1 MRPVR
6 LAYLVTHPI
15 QYQAPLLRR
24 IAAEPDIELTALFE
38 DDFSTRDHVDK
49 GFGRAIA
56 WDVKL
61 LDGYRHRF
69 LRPLR
74 TRRDASAPSFWW
86 PLSSDLGNVLR
97 AGGFDALWV
106 HGYNSANHLAAMAMA
121 RRHGM
126 TVLLRDETNADSQS
140 RSLLRQSA
148 KHLAFTAIDRLVDTF
163 LAIGTANARHFMEL
177 GIAPTKLIT
186 MPYAVDNAHFAR
198 NVAEADAAG
207 TRAKYGIEP
216 NQNLI
221 LFSAK
226 LIARKRP
233 LDLLQAVA
241 ALQRQTAS
249 RPALILAGDGE
260 LMPQLK
266 QAVQSLGLHDTHLP
280 GFQTQAEL
288 AGLYA
293 AADVLV
299 LPSEREA
306 WGLVVNEAMNGGC
319 AIVVSDRIGA
329 ASDLVQDNGVVYPVG
344 DVAALTQALQT
355 VLGSDSALLRMQQRS
370 REIIAGWSFE
380 QDVQALRMALDLPSR

>member
-24 IAAEPDIELTALFE
+24 IAAEPDIELTALFG
-38 DDFSTRDHVDK
+38 DDFSTRDHIDK

-74 TRRDASAPSFWW
+74 ARHKGSAPSFWW
-86 PLSSDLGNVLR
+86 PLSSDLGHVLR
-97 AGGFDALWV
+97 NGDFDVLWV
-106 HGYNSANHLAAMAMA
+106 HGYSNANHLAAMAMA
-121 RRHGM
+121 RRFGM
-126 TVLLRDETNADSQS
+126 RVLLRDETNADSQS
-140 RSLLRQSA
+140 RSPLRKSTKRA
-148 KHLAFTAIDRLVDTF
+148 AFRILNRIIDVF
-163 LAIGTANARHFMEL
+163 LSIGTANARHFMEL
-177 GIAPTKLIT
+177 GISPTKLIT

-207 TRAKYGIEP
+207 TRARYGIAP
-216 NQNLI
+216 GQKLI

-226 LIARKRP
+226 LIERKRP
-233 LDLLQAVA
+233 MDLLQAVA
-241 ALQRQTAS
+241 ALQRRSSS

-266 QAVQSLGLHDTHLP
+266 QALLTLGLHDAHLP
-280 GFQTQAEL
+280 GFQTQTEL
-288 AGLYA
+288 AALYA

-319 AIVVSDRIGA
+319 AIVASDRIGA
-329 ASDLVQDNGVVYPVG
+329 ALDLIQDNGTIYPVG
-344 DVAALTQALQT
+344 NVPALTEALRT
-355 VLGSDSALLRMQQRS
+355 VLADDATLARMQQRS
-370 REIIAGWSFE
+370 REIIAGWGFE
-380 QDVQALRMALDLPSR
+380 QDVQALRMALDLPPR

>member
-1 MRPVR
+1 MRTVR

-24 IAAEPDIELTALFE
+24 IAAEPDIELTALFG
-38 DDFSTRDHVDK
+38 DDFSTRDHIDQ

-74 TRRDASAPSFWW
+74 AHHEGSAPSFWW
-86 PLSSDLGNVLR
+86 PLSSDLGDALR
-97 AGGFDALWV
+97 AGDFDALWV

-121 RRHGM
+121 RRYGM
-126 TVLLRDETNADSQS
+126 TVLLRDETNANSQS
-140 RSLLRQSA
+140 RSPLRQAA
-148 KHLAFTAIDRLVDTF
+148 KRFAFHAIDRLVDTF
-163 LAIGTANARHFMEL
+163 LTIGTANARHFMEL
-177 GIAPTKLIT
+177 GIVPTKLIT
-186 MPYAVDNAHFAR
+186 MPYAADNAHFAR
-198 NVAEADAAG
+198 NVAAADAAG
-207 TRAKYGIEP
+207 TKARYGIAP
-216 NQNLI
+216 DQNLI

-233 LDLLQAVA
+233 MDLLQAVA
-241 ALQRQTAS
+241 AVQRQAAS

-260 LMPQLK
+260 LMPQLT
-266 QAVQSLGLHDTHLP
+266 QAVRSLALRDTHLP

-288 AGLYA
+288 AALYA

-319 AIVVSDRIGA
+319 AIVASDRVGA
-329 ASDLVQDNGVVYPVG
+329 APDLIQDNGAIYPVG
-344 DVAALTQALQT
+344 DVPALTEALRT
-355 VLGSDSALLRMQQRS
+355 VLADDATLARMQQRS
-370 REIIAGWSFE
+370 REIIAGWGFE
-380 QDVQALRMALDLPSR
+380 QDVQALRMALDLPPR